1 MMNKKIAAIL
11 LSLCLPTSLAQA
23 YRTDGQGGVYSFYR
37 LSQTEGSGV
46 TMEIKDGK
54 KNYTLSQNDTISAG
68 DTFEG
73 SESCIVYF
81 ADKVTF
87 VVEGKADFQGKG
99 SVTYAAKDDAD
110 GAVGIC
116 LDNNEES
123 TNFGG
128 CTFVGVGVK
137 FKGKS
142 GGTLHS
148 CTFTGNNSSIGQA
161 ALILGDSDDEYVVSH
176 CRFRENRKAAIS
188 SAANIFSKVVIE
200 HSEFLQNGTDNGN
213 TPQLNLT
220 VSDKVEIVNCDIIG
234 APEHNMV
241 GGIGISNFFG
251 TSGNSITINNCRIRE
266 NRYGIG
272 TVGPMDISIAKCDII
287 NNSYETNPM
296 NGGSGIS
303 LYDPYMKTTAV
314 ISDNIIERNLWGV
327 TIIGCKDVNLGCID
341 LGENYNHGGNWFIN
355 NGNNDQPYDLYNN
368 STNTIYAQGNLWN
381 TGPQTEEEIEK
392 VVFHKHDNP
401 SLGEVIYWP
410 AHYGTDIRQAKTETE
425 DKPTVYRLDG
435 IQLPGLQKGLNIV
448 HGKKVVR

>member
-1 MMNKKIAAIL
+1 MNKKIEVIL
-11 LSLCLPTSLAQA
+11 LLLLVLSSPVRA
-23 YRTDGQGGVYSFYR
+23 YRTDGQGGIYSFYR

-46 TMEIKDGK
+46 TMEIKDGTK
-54 KNYTLSQNDTISAG
+54 YYTLSQNDTIAAG
-68 DTFEG
+68 DTFDG
-73 SESCIVYF
+73 SEACIVYF

-87 VVEGKADFQGKG
+87 VVEGKANFQGA
-99 SVTYAAKDDAD
+99 VTYAAKDDAD

-116 LDNNEES
+116 LDNTEEP

-128 CTFVGVGVK
+128 CTFMGVGVK
-137 FKGKS
+137 FIGSS

-148 CTFTGNNSSIGQA
+148 CTFADNNCSIGQA

-200 HSEFLQNGTDNGN
+200 HSEFLQNGTANGN

-220 VSDKVEIVNCDIIG
+220 ASSKVEIVNCDIIG
-234 APEHNMV
+234 DPEHTMV
-241 GGIGISNFFG
+241 GGIGISNFYG
-251 TSGNSITINNCRIRE
+251 TSGNNVTINNCRIRD

-272 TVGPMDISIAKCDII
+272 SVGTMDVSITKCDII

-303 LYDPYMKTTAV
+303 LYDPYMKTTAM

-341 LGENYNHGGNWFIN
+341 QGESYNPGGNWFIN
-355 NGNNDQPYDLYNN
+355 NSNNGQPYDLYNN
-368 STNTIYAQGNLWN
+368 STNTVYAQGNIWN

-392 VVFHKHDNP
+392 VIYHKHDDP

-410 AHYGTDIRQAKTETE
+410 AKYGTGIQQTKTETE
-425 DKPTVYRLDG
+425 DRQTVYRLDG